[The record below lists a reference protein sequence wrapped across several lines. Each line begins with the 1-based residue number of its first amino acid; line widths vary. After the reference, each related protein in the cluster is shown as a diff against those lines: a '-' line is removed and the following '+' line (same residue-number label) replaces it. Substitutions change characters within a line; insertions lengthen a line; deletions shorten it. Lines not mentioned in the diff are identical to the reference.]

1 MYIVVVGG
9 GPAGC
14 RISELLARQGHRVT
28 IVDSRGPW
36 EKPCGGGL
44 TSRALDL
51 TDPLASGLELQKIDR
66 ISVHFGDHTGVVLA
80 PSAPLA
86 VASRKKLGIRLLDAA
101 RRAGAE
107 FLQAR
112 AGRLART
119 EKGWS
124 IETRGTSLEADF
136 VVGADGAT
144 SLVRRSV
151 STPISSKDL
160 SVTLGYFIPGET
172 SSTMKIFFLPS
183 MAGYIWSFPRPDHIS
198 YGLITRPDP
207 GWTSRAKSLLGNF
220 IEADL
225 GAEVVEQAEFY
236 SAPVP
241 CLGPGSW
248 AANAVSGP
256 GWALLGDAAGLV
268 DPITGEGI
276 YYALR
281 SAELLAD
288 AFPDTDKYAET
299 LQSDCVGELAR
310 ASRMYSRFY
319 RGRFMAGDFRKRMVQ
334 FAGRSPTLRTIL
346 GDLIAGNQPY
356 AGLKKKL
363 VFSAPR
369 VAFDFLRTTVTD
381 SA

>member
-1 MYIVVVGG
+1 MHIVVIGG

-14 RISELLARQGHRVT
+14 RVSELLARRGHRVT
-28 IVDSRGPW
+28 LVDSLGPW

-44 TSRALDL
+44 TSRALEL
-51 TDPLASGLELQKIDR
+51 ANGPASGLELQKIDR
-66 ISVHFGDHTGVVLA
+66 ISVHFGDHAGVVLA

-86 VASRKKLGIRLLDAA
+86 VASRKQLGIRLLAAA
-101 RRAGAE
+101 RSAGAE

-119 EKGWS
+119 DKGWS
-124 IETRGTSLEADF
+124 VETSNKSLQADF
-136 VVGADGAT
+136 LVGADGAT

-151 STPISSKDL
+151 STPISSNDL

-225 GAEVVEQAEFY
+225 GAEVVEQAKFY

-248 AANAVSGP
+248 ASNTVGGP

-276 YYALR
+276 RYALR

-288 AFPDTDKYAET
+288 TFPDTGKYAEI

-319 RGRFMAGDFRKRMVQ
+319 RGRFMAGNFRKRMVQ

-346 GDLIAGNQPY
+346 GDLIAGEQSY

-363 VFSAPR
+363 VLSAPR
-369 VAFDFLRTTVTD
+369 VAFDVLRNAVTG

>member
-1 MYIVVVGG
+1 
-9 GPAGC
+9 
-14 RISELLARQGHRVT
+14 
-28 IVDSRGPW
+28 
-36 EKPCGGGL
+36 
-44 TSRALDL
+44 
-51 TDPLASGLELQKIDR
+51 
-66 ISVHFGDHTGVVLA
+66 
-80 PSAPLA
+80 
-86 VASRKKLGIRLLDAA
+86 
-101 RRAGAE
+101 
-107 FLQAR
+107 
-112 AGRLART
+112 
-119 EKGWS
+119 
-124 IETRGTSLEADF
+124 
-136 VVGADGAT
+136 
-144 SLVRRSV
+144 
-151 STPISSKDL
+151 
-160 SVTLGYFIPGET
+160 
-172 SSTMKIFFLPS
+172 

-225 GAEVVEQAEFY
+225 GAEVVEQAKFY

-248 AANAVSGP
+248 ASNTVGGP

-276 YYALR
+276 RYALR

-288 AFPDTDKYAET
+288 TFPDTGKYAEI

-319 RGRFMAGDFRKRMVQ
+319 RGRFMAGNFRKRMVQ

-346 GDLIAGNQPY
+346 GDLIAGEQSY

-363 VFSAPR
+363 VLSAPR
-369 VAFDFLRTTVTD
+369 VAFDVLRNTVTGFRLNPPIRILGTIRIFNTKPGLVRGAAEVRFAASSPPRSFRGCTAAGTPSQFSPRIPEVPVELTVGVSGLARVAHGESGIPVSHIQD
-381 SA
+381 LPPRCVRRADRASRRAFLFAGDVDPRPRVGFDHVGQRMP